1 MESVIASLVT
11 GVLTL
16 VGVLAS
22 NAKTPSGDGAENRG
36 LDQAGREAQLPHR
49 AHVQP
54 GTGHGGGPE
63 RHRDAEEGGQVME
76 LFLTSNEWQ
85 WRLLRTVVLGVV
97 VANLDMLVGC
107 AVLEP
112 VWRAVVVALVMAVLS
127 PVMAELGAAEVEKE
141 GE

>member
-1 MESVIASLVT
+1 
-11 GVLTL
+11 
-16 VGVLAS
+16 
-22 NAKTPSGDGAENRG
+22 
-36 LDQAGREAQLPHR
+36 
-49 AHVQP
+49 
-54 GTGHGGGPE
+54 
-63 RHRDAEEGGQVME
+63 ME

-97 VANLDMLVGC
+97 LANLDMLVGC

-112 VWRAVVVALVMAVLS
+112 AWRAVVVALVMAVLS

>member
-1 MESVIASLVT
+1 
-11 GVLTL
+11 
-16 VGVLAS
+16 
-22 NAKTPSGDGAENRG
+22 
-36 LDQAGREAQLPHR
+36 
-49 AHVQP
+49 
-54 GTGHGGGPE
+54 
-63 RHRDAEEGGQVME
+63 ME

>member
-1 MESVIASLVT
+1 
-11 GVLTL
+11 
-16 VGVLAS
+16 
-22 NAKTPSGDGAENRG
+22 
-36 LDQAGREAQLPHR
+36 
-49 AHVQP
+49 
-54 GTGHGGGPE
+54 
-63 RHRDAEEGGQVME
+63 ME

-112 VWRAVVVALVMAVLS
+112 AWRAVVVALVMAVLS

>member
-1 MESVIASLVT
+1 ML
-11 GVLTL
+11 
-16 VGVLAS
+16 
-22 NAKTPSGDGAENRG
+22 
-36 LDQAGREAQLPHR
+36 
-49 AHVQP
+49 
-54 GTGHGGGPE
+54 
-63 RHRDAEEGGQVME
+63 E

-112 VWRAVVVALVMAVLS
+112 AWRAVVVALVMAVLS